1 MGRDWKYLL
10 SPGWGRTSEL
20 VGKVNE
26 RFGTNYAEEEL
37 ALVTVTEVRVFR
49 DAHERGMVG

>member
-1 MGRDWKYLL
+1 M
-10 SPGWGRTSEL
+10 
-20 VGKVNE
+20 GKVNE